1 MVSHLLGAR
10 PLSKSIVD
18 QLLPIW
24 RVEQVGETLILKTK
38 IFFKENAYEN
48 VVCKRL
54 FDLGPNGLAN
64 MIQRHWKYHAVVC
77 SKRLYVKRWLVA
89 FCSCVWMRLRFP
101 YCNYAVEAIHNN
113 VSDCVR
119 VKTLKKTQ
127 KHVKSTIFP
136 WCFLQMLPF
145 VWITILIKGASQHL
159 ELFHCT
165 VNMP

>member
-10 PLSKSIVD
+10 PLSKSIAD

-54 FDLGPNGLAN
+54 FDLGLNGLAN

-77 SKRLYVKRWLVA
+77 SKRLYVTRWLVA

-119 VKTLKKTQ
+119 VKTLKKHKNMWNPQ
-127 KHVKSTIFP
+127 FFRDVFFKCFP
-136 WCFLQMLPF
+136 
-145 VWITILIKGASQHL
+145 
-159 ELFHCT
+159 LFGLLF
-165 VNMP
+165 